1 MRGIRLIAG
10 LGNAGREYEDT
21 RHNAGFWWVDEL
33 AREKGAIWSKEPK
46 FSALV
51 ARFRDASGDFFL
63 LKPQTFMNASG
74 RAVLALAQF
83 YRIEP
88 AFILAVN
95 DELDLPPGT
104 VKLKLGG
111 GSGGHN
117 GLKDI
122 ETRLGTREFWRL
134 RLGIGHP
141 RDWAASFGADANRP
155 EVVDYVLHAPS
166 REEKQ
171 GIQDAINKS
180 LALVSLLLEGQMEKA
195 MMQLHTVAKA
205 AKSAATATKMEKKP

>member
-1 MRGIRLIAG
+1 MNAIKLIAG
-10 LGNAGREYEDT
+10 LGNPGREYEET

-33 AREKGAIWSKEPK
+33 AREKHASWSKEAK

-51 ARFRDASGDFFL
+51 ARAQVATGDVFL

-74 RAVLALAQF
+74 KAVAALAQF

-88 AFILAVN
+88 GEILVVN

-104 VKLKLGG
+104 AKLKLGG

-122 ETRLGTREFWRL
+122 EAKLGTREFWRM

-141 RDWAASFGADANRP
+141 RDWAAKFGADANRP

-166 REEKQ
+166 REDHQ
-171 GIQDAINKS
+171 AIHDAVTRS
-180 LALVSLLLEGQMEKA
+180 LALLPLLIEGQMEKA
-195 MMQLHTVAKA
+195 MMQLHSAAKA
-205 AKSAATATKMEKKP
+205 PKNESPEPKTENKS